1 MMNPTLITRRR
12 LLIAMALS
20 PLLWQMRGAQAA
32 DVDPQRVVA
41 LEWLPAELL
50 LALGVTPYGVADI
63 PNYRLWVNEPAL
75 PDSVIDVGLRTEPNL
90 ELLTQMKPSFIV
102 WSAGYGPSPEKLA
115 RIAPGRGFTFSD
127 GKRPLAMAQRSLLEM
142 ADLLG
147 KTQQAKRHLA
157 EFDALMESL
166 RPRFAGRR
174 RSSAADDLSARS
186 PPRAGVWRKL
196 PVPGRCL
203 IASVLKTPGTAKRH
217 SGEALALASTG
228 WRHLTKPMS
237 SVSTMAMSEIW
248 LNCWRRRSGRRCP
261 SCARAASS
269 AFRRSGSTARRCQ
282 RCILPACW
290 LMPRESGMNTRL
302 SPLAIILLAGLLGVA
317 FALSIVNLN
326 VALPYAQWRQALWQ
340 PDVDDIAQM
349 LFHYSLLPRLAVAL
363 LVGAGL
369 GLVGVLFQQV
379 LRNPLAEPT
388 TLGVAT
394 GAQLGITVTTL
405 WAIPGV
411 LASQFAALAGAC
423 LVGALVFGVSWGK
436 RLSPVTLIL
445 AGLVVSLYCGAL
457 NQLMVIFH
465 HDQLQS
471 MFLWSTGTLTQT
483 DWSVAQRLW
492 PQLLG
497 GAILTLL
504 LLRPLTLMGLDDGV
518 ARNLG
523 LALSLARLGALTLA
537 IVISALL
544 VNAVGIIGFIGLF
557 APLLA
562 KMLGARRL
570 LARLLL
576 AALIGALLL
585 WLSDQV
591 ILWLSRVWRE
601 VSTGSVTALIG
612 APLLLWLLPR
622 LRSIS
627 APVMNGG
634 DNVQPERYHVQ
645 WFVLA
650 GVALLLLA
658 VSVALAFGRDAH
670 GWLWAHG
677 DLLEQLLPWRWPR
690 VLSALFAGVML
701 AVAGCIIQRLT
712 GSPMASPEV
721 LGISS
726 GAAFGVVLMLFFVPG
741 DAFGWLL
748 PAGSLGAAA
757 TLLIIMLA
765 AGRGGFSPHRM
776 LLAGMALSTAF
787 TMLLMMLQASGDP
800 RMAQILTWISGS
812 TYSATPERVVRSGA
826 VMLALLALA
835 PLCRR
840 WLTILPLGGE
850 AARAVGMALTS
861 SRIVL
866 LLLAACLTA
875 AATLT
880 IGPLSFVGLMAPH
893 IARMM
898 GFRRTLPHMVIS
910 GLTGGLLLV
919 FADWCG
925 RMMMFPYQI
934 PAGLLSTFIG
944 APYFIYLLR
953 KQSR

>member
-1 MMNPTLITRRR
+1 MKTTRSPFATL
-12 LLIAMALS
+12 
-20 PLLWQMRGAQAA
+20 
-32 DVDPQRVVA
+32 
-41 LEWLPAELL
+41 LL
-50 LALGVTPYGVADI
+50 LALFIVGLALTWFNFNI
-63 PNYRLWVNEPAL
+63 AL
-75 PDSVIDVGLRTEPNL
+75 PHTLW
-90 ELLTQMKPSFIV
+90 F
-102 WSAGYGPSPEKLA
+102 
-115 RIAPGRGFTFSD
+115 
-127 GKRPLAMAQRSLLEM
+127 
-142 ADLLG
+142 
-147 KTQQAKRHLA
+147 QAIR
-157 EFDALMESL
+157 
-166 RPRFAGRR
+166 
-174 RSSAADDLSARS
+174 
-186 PPRAGVWRKL
+186 
-196 PVPGRCL
+196 
-203 IASVLKTPGTAKRH
+203 
-217 SGEALALASTG
+217 
-228 WRHLTKPMS
+228 
-237 SVSTMAMSEIW
+237 
-248 LNCWRRRSGRRCP
+248 
-261 SCARAASS
+261 
-269 AFRRSGSTARRCQ
+269 
-282 RCILPACW
+282 
-290 LMPRESGMNTRL
+290 
-302 SPLAIILLAGLLGVA
+302 
-317 FALSIVNLN
+317 
-326 VALPYAQWRQALWQ
+326 Q
-340 PDVDDIAQM
+340 PDINAIDQM
-349 LFHYSLLPRLAVAL
+349 LFHYSLLPRLTISL

-394 GAQLGITVTTL
+394 GAQLGMTITAL

-423 LVGALVFGVSWGK
+423 IVGALVFGVAWGK

-445 AGLVVSLYCGAL
+445 AGLVVSLYCGAI

-483 DWSVAQRLW
+483 DWSIVQRLW

-497 GAILTLL
+497 GVMLTLL

-537 IVISALL
+537 IVISAFL

-570 LARLLL
+570 LSRLML
-576 AALIGALLL
+576 APLIGALIL
-585 WLSDQV
+585 WLSDQI
-591 ILWLSRVWRE
+591 ILWLTRVWME

-622 LRSIS
+622 LRSMS
-627 APVMNGG
+627 APSMNAS
-634 DNVQPERYHVQ
+634 DSVANERQHVQ
-645 WFVLA
+645 WFALGGLVILLVA
-650 GVALLLLA
+650 VFVALSL
-658 VSVALAFGRDAH
+658 GRDAH
-670 GWLWAHG
+670 SWHWASG
-677 DLLEQLLPWRWPR
+677 TLLDELIQWRWPR
-690 VLSALFAGVML
+690 IASALIAGVML

-712 GSPMASPEV
+712 GNPMASPEV

-726 GAAFGVVLMLFFVPG
+726 GAAFGVVLMLFVVPG
-741 DAFGWLL
+741 NAFVWLL
-748 PAGSLGAAA
+748 PAGSLGAAV
-757 TLLIIMLA
+757 TLLVILIA

-800 RMAQILTWISGS
+800 RMAQILTWIAGS
-812 TYSATPERVVRSGA
+812 TYNATGKQVAQSATAMVIF
-826 VMLALLALA
+826 LLLV

-850 AARAVGMALTS
+850 TARSIGMALS
-861 SRIVL
+861 PARISL

-898 GFRRTLPHMVIS
+898 GFRRTMPHIVMSALI
-910 GLTGGLLLV
+910 GGLMLV

-925 RMMMFPYQI
+925 RMLMFPYQV

>member
-1 MMNPTLITRRR
+1 MKTTR
-12 LLIAMALS
+12 S
-20 PLLWQMRGAQAA
+20 PFAS
-32 DVDPQRVVA
+32 V
-41 LEWLPAELL
+41 LL
-50 LALGVTPYGVADI
+50 LAL
-63 PNYRLWVNEPAL
+63 
-75 PDSVIDVGLRTEPNL
+75 
-90 ELLTQMKPSFIV
+90 FI
-102 WSAGYGPSPEKLA
+102 L
-115 RIAPGRGFTFSD
+115 
-127 GKRPLAMAQRSLLEM
+127 
-142 ADLLG
+142 
-147 KTQQAKRHLA
+147 
-157 EFDALMESL
+157 
-166 RPRFAGRR
+166 
-174 RSSAADDLSARS
+174 
-186 PPRAGVWRKL
+186 
-196 PVPGRCL
+196 
-203 IASVLKTPGTAKRH
+203 
-217 SGEALALASTG
+217 ALALT
-228 WRHLTKPMS
+228 WF
-237 SVSTMAMSEIW
+237 
-248 LNCWRRRSGRRCP
+248 N
-261 SCARAASS
+261 
-269 AFRRSGSTARRCQ
+269 F
-282 RCILPACW
+282 
-290 LMPRESGMNTRL
+290 
-302 SPLAIILLAGLLGVA
+302 
-317 FALSIVNLN
+317 NL
-326 VALPYAQWRQALWQ
+326 ALPNALWFQAMRQ
-340 PDVDDIAQM
+340 PDINAIDQM
-349 LFHYSLLPRLAVAL
+349 LFHYSLLPRLAISL

-394 GAQLGITVTTL
+394 GAQLGMTITTL

-411 LASQFAALAGAC
+411 LTSQFAALAGAC
-423 LVGALVFGVSWGK
+423 IVGALVFGVAWGK

-445 AGLVVSLYCGAL
+445 AGLVVSLYCGAI

-483 DWSVAQRLW
+483 DWSVVQRLW

-497 GAILTLL
+497 GVMLTLL

-537 IVISALL
+537 IVISAFL

-570 LARLLL
+570 LSRLML
-576 AALIGALLL
+576 APLIGALIL
-585 WLSDQV
+585 WLSDQL
-591 ILWLSRVWRE
+591 ILWLTRVWME

-622 LRSIS
+622 LRSMS
-627 APVMNGG
+627 APSMNAS
-634 DNVQPERYHVQ
+634 DSVANERQNVQ
-645 WFVLA
+645 WFALGGLVILLA
-650 GVALLLLA
+650 AMFVALSL
-658 VSVALAFGRDAH
+658 GRDAH
-670 GWLWAHG
+670 SWHWASAT
-677 DLLEQLLPWRWPR
+677 LLDELAQWRWPR
-690 VLSALFAGVML
+690 IASALIAGVML

-712 GSPMASPEV
+712 GNPMASPEV

-726 GAAFGVVLMLFFVPG
+726 GAAFGVVLMLFVVPG
-741 DAFGWLL
+741 NAFGWLL
-748 PAGSLGAAA
+748 PAGSLGAAV
-757 TLLIIMLA
+757 TLLIILIA

-812 TYSATPERVVRSGA
+812 TYNATGEQVVQSAIAMVI
-826 VMLALLALA
+826 LLLLV

-850 AARAVGMALTS
+850 TARSIGMALS
-861 SRIVL
+861 PARIGL

-898 GFRRTLPHMVIS
+898 GFRRTMPHIVIS
-910 GLTGGLLLV
+910 ALIGGLMLV

-925 RMMMFPYQI
+925 RMLMFPYQV

>member
-1 MMNPTLITRRR
+1 MKSRITLFPA
-12 LLIAMALS
+12 LPMAL
-20 PLLWQMRGAQAA
+20 LL
-32 DVDPQRVVA
+32 VVA
-41 LEWLPAELL
+41 LGLTWWNLN
-50 LALGVTPYGVADI
+50 LALPRAQWGS
-63 PNYRLWVNEPAL
+63 AL
-75 PDSVIDVGLRTEPNL
+75 
-90 ELLTQMKPSFIV
+90 
-102 WSAGYGPSPEKLA
+102 
-115 RIAPGRGFTFSD
+115 IAP
-127 GKRPLAMAQRSLLEM
+127 
-142 ADLLG
+142 
-147 KTQQAKRHLA
+147 
-157 EFDALMESL
+157 
-166 RPRFAGRR
+166 
-174 RSSAADDLSARS
+174 
-186 PPRAGVWRKL
+186 
-196 PVPGRCL
+196 
-203 IASVLKTPGTAKRH
+203 
-217 SGEALALASTG
+217 
-228 WRHLTKPMS
+228 
-237 SVSTMAMSEIW
+237 
-248 LNCWRRRSGRRCP
+248 
-261 SCARAASS
+261 
-269 AFRRSGSTARRCQ
+269 
-282 RCILPACW
+282 
-290 LMPRESGMNTRL
+290 
-302 SPLAIILLAGLLGVA
+302 
-317 FALSIVNLN
+317 
-326 VALPYAQWRQALWQ
+326 
-340 PDVDDIAQM
+340 DIDNIQQM
-349 LFHYSLLPRLAVAL
+349 LFHYSLLPRLAISL

-394 GAQLGITVTTL
+394 GAQLGMTIITL
-405 WAIPGV
+405 WALPGV
-411 LASQFAALAGAC
+411 LAAQFAALVGAC
-423 LVGALVFGVSWGK
+423 VVGAIVFGVAWGK

-445 AGLVVSLYCGAL
+445 AGLVVSLYCGAV
-457 NQLMVIFH
+457 NQLLVIFH

-483 DWSVAQRLW
+483 DWSIVQRLW

-497 GAILTLL
+497 GVLLTLL

-523 LALSLARLGALTLA
+523 LALSLARLAALTLA

-570 LARLLL
+570 LSRLIL
-576 AALIGALLL
+576 APLIGALIL

-591 ILWLSRVWRE
+591 ILWLTRVWME

-622 LRSIS
+622 LRSMS
-627 APVMNGG
+627 APAMNAG
-634 DNVQPERYHVQ
+634 DKVSAERHHVL
-645 WFVLA
+645 WFALA
-650 GVALLLLA
+650 GGAVLMLA
-658 VSVALAFGRDAH
+658 VIAALAFGRDAQ
-670 GWLWAHG
+670 GWHWASG
-677 DLLEQLLPWRWPR
+677 AMLDELLPWRAPR
-690 VLSALFAGVML
+690 IFAALIAGVML

-712 GSPMASPEV
+712 GNPMASPEV

-741 DAFGWLL
+741 NAFGWLM
-748 PAGSLGAAA
+748 PAGSIGAAV
-757 TLLIIMLA
+757 TLLIIMIA

-812 TYSATPERVVRSGA
+812 TYNATNEQVVSTGVA
-826 VMLALLALA
+826 MIILLALV

-840 WLTILPLGGE
+840 WLTVLLLGGDT
-850 AARAVGMALTS
+850 ARSVGMALS
-861 SRIVL
+861 ASRIGL
-866 LLLAACLTA
+866 LLLAASLTA
-875 AATLT
+875 TATLT
-880 IGPLSFVGLMAPH
+880 IGPLSFIGLMAPH

-898 GFRRTLPHMVIS
+898 GFRRTMPHIVMS
-910 GLTGGLLLV
+910 ALTGGILLV

-925 RMMMFPYQI
+925 RMVLFPYQI

>member
-1 MMNPTLITRRR
+1 MRSR
-12 LLIAMALS
+12 IALFPALFMA
-20 PLLWQMRGAQAA
+20 
-32 DVDPQRVVA
+32 
-41 LEWLPAELL
+41 LL
-50 LALGVTPYGVADI
+50 LAVALGLTWWNLSI
-63 PNYRLWVNEPAL
+63 AL
-75 PDSVIDVGLRTEPNL
+75 P
-90 ELLTQMKPSFIV
+90 
-102 WSAGYGPSPEKLA
+102 
-115 RIAPGRGFTFSD
+115 
-127 GKRPLAMAQRSLLEM
+127 RSEW
-142 ADLLG
+142 G
-147 KTQQAKRHLA
+147 
-157 EFDALMESL
+157 S
-166 RPRFAGRR
+166 
-174 RSSAADDLSARS
+174 
-186 PPRAGVWRKL
+186 
-196 PVPGRCL
+196 
-203 IASVLKTPGTAKRH
+203 
-217 SGEALALASTG
+217 ALAA
-228 WRHLTKPMS
+228 
-237 SVSTMAMSEIW
+237 
-248 LNCWRRRSGRRCP
+248 
-261 SCARAASS
+261 
-269 AFRRSGSTARRCQ
+269 
-282 RCILPACW
+282 
-290 LMPRESGMNTRL
+290 
-302 SPLAIILLAGLLGVA
+302 
-317 FALSIVNLN
+317 
-326 VALPYAQWRQALWQ
+326 
-340 PDVDDIAQM
+340 PDIDNIQQM
-349 LFHYSLLPRLAVAL
+349 LFHYSLLPRLAISL

-394 GAQLGITVTTL
+394 GAQLGMTIITL
-405 WAIPGV
+405 WALPDV
-411 LASQFAALAGAC
+411 LAAQFAALVGAC
-423 LVGALVFGVSWGK
+423 VVGAIVFGVAWGK

-445 AGLVVSLYCGAL
+445 AGLVVSLYCGAV
-457 NQLMVIFH
+457 NQLLVIFH

-483 DWSVAQRLW
+483 DWSIVQRLW
-492 PQLLG
+492 PQLLAG
-497 GAILTLL
+497 VVLTLL

-523 LALSLARLGALTLA
+523 LALSLARLAALTLA

-570 LARLLL
+570 LSRLIL
-576 AALIGALLL
+576 APLIGALIL

-591 ILWLSRVWRE
+591 ILWLTRVWME

-622 LRSIS
+622 LRSMS
-627 APVMNGG
+627 APAMNAG
-634 DNVQPERYHVQ
+634 DKVQAERHHVV
-645 WFVLA
+645 WFALA
-650 GVALLLLA
+650 GGAVLLLA
-658 VSVALAFGRDAH
+658 AIAAMAFGRDAQ
-670 GWLWAHG
+670 GWHWASG
-677 DLLEQLLPWRWPR
+677 AMLDELLPWRAPR
-690 VLSALFAGVML
+690 IFAALMAGVML

-712 GSPMASPEV
+712 GNPMASPEV

-741 DAFGWLL
+741 NAFGWLM

-757 TLLIIMLA
+757 TLLIILVS

-812 TYSATPERVVRSGA
+812 TYNATTEQ
-826 VMLALLALA
+826 VMSTGIAMLLLLALV

-840 WLTILPLGGE
+840 WLTVLPLGGDT
-850 AARAVGMALTS
+850 ARSVGMALNR
-861 SRIVL
+861 SRIGL
-866 LLLAACLTA
+866 LLLAAALTA
-875 AATLT
+875 TATLT
-880 IGPLSFVGLMAPH
+880 IGPLSFIGLMAPH

-898 GFRRTLPHMVIS
+898 GFRRTMPHIVMSALI
-910 GLTGGLLLV
+910 GGILLV

-925 RMMMFPYQI
+925 RMVLFPYQI